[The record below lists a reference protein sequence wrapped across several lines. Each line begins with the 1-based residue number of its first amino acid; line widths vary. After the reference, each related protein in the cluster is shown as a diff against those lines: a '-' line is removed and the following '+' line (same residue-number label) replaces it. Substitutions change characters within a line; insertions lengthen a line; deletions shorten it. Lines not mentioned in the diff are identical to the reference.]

1 MRARHAPGM
10 SVRERRVAAGSRR
23 GADLGRMIGREIRNG
38 RRMAGVSQDQ
48 LGAAVGVSG
57 SEVGRVENGS
67 APWLTVIHASELLS
81 AVGLDLWAK
90 TYPAGPPLRDAAHL
104 RLLADFEAR
113 LHPSIKCQREWPIP
127 NDRDRRAIDLLL
139 TKLPMRIGVE
149 AETVINDLQALQRD
163 INLKQRDT
171 EVDGMILLA
180 RGSRWNRALLRA
192 ADALRRDFPIPTRG
206 LLASLAHGHVPSGN
220 GIVIL

>member
-1 MRARHAPGM
+1 
-10 SVRERRVAAGSRR
+10 
-23 GADLGRMIGREIRNG
+23 
-38 RRMAGVSQDQ
+38 MAHGH
-48 LGAAVGVSG
+48 
-57 SEVGRVENGS
+57 
-67 APWLTVIHASELLS
+67 HASEFLS

-90 TYPAGPPLRDAAHL
+90 TYPTGPPLRDAAHL

-127 NDRDRRAIDLLL
+127 NDRDRRAIDLSL

-171 EVDGMILLA
+171 EVDGMILLV
-180 RGSRWNRALLRA
+180 RGSRRNRELLRA

-220 GIVIL
+220 GIVIM

>member
-1 MRARHAPGM
+1 
-10 SVRERRVAAGSRR
+10 
-23 GADLGRMIGREIRNG
+23 MIGREIRNG

-57 SEVGRVENGS
+57 SEVGRVENGR
-67 APWLTVIHASELLS
+67 APWLTVIHAAELLS
-81 AVGLDLWAK
+81 AVGLDLRAK
-90 TYPAGPPLRDAAHL
+90 TYPTGPPLRDAAHL
-104 RLLADFEAR
+104 GLLADFEAR

-171 EVDGMILLA
+171 EVDGMILLV
-180 RGSRWNRALLRA
+180 RGSRRNRELLRA
-192 ADALRRDFPIPTRG
+192 ADALRRDFPMPTRG

>member
-1 MRARHAPGM
+1 M
-10 SVRERRVAAGSRR
+10 
-23 GADLGRMIGREIRNG
+23 GRMIGREIRNG

-48 LGAAVGVSG
+48 LGAAVGISG
-57 SEVGRVENGS
+57 SEVGRVESGS

-81 AVGLDLWAK
+81 AVGLALWAK
-90 TYPAGPPLRDAAHL
+90 TYPAGSPLRDAAHL

-127 NDRDRRAIDLLL
+127 DDRDRRAIDLLL
-139 TKLPMRIGVE
+139 TKSPMRIGVE

-171 EVDGMILLA
+171 ELDGMILLV
-180 RGSRWNRALLRA
+180 RGSRRNRELLRA
-192 ADALRRDFPIPTRG
+192 ADALRRDFPIPTRS
-206 LLASLAHGHVPSGN
+206 LLASLGHGHVPRGN

>member
-1 MRARHAPGM
+1 
-10 SVRERRVAAGSRR
+10 
-23 GADLGRMIGREIRNG
+23 MIGREIRKVDG
-38 RRMAGVSQDQ
+38 WPVSVK
-48 LGAAVGVSG
+48 LSLVLPCVSG

-90 TYPAGPPLRDAAHL
+90 TYPTGPPLRDAAHL

-171 EVDGMILLA
+171 EVDGMILLV
-180 RGSRWNRALLRA
+180 RGSRRNRELLRA